1 MFQEYVIR
9 FFKVKFKVSVKRI
22 MKSFKLK
29 NLLSLVG
36 LTAMLMSAIPVRAGS
51 VPMSEVVQE
60 INAKPVQS
68 GGSAIRLHVAGDEQ
82 NGPGDETAKA
92 GQPVPSS
99 TPQTRVY
106 TVEEVDVVKDEDC
119 DCVQPGKKRK
129 FPYWAFLG
137 LAVVP
142 FAFCC
147 RDKDRT
153 PTPTDMTP
161 TPPMSPPHTPET
173 PTPPNTP
180 VPEPMTLLLFG
191 TGLAGVGMA
200 ARRRFRKN
208 ETGDDKTEIE

>member
-1 MFQEYVIR
+1 
-9 FFKVKFKVSVKRI
+9 

-29 NLLSLVG
+29 NLLSLIG
-36 LTAMLMSAIPVRAGS
+36 LMAVLTSAIPVRAGS
-51 VPMSEVVQE
+51 ISMSEVVQE
-60 INAKPVQS
+60 ISAKSVQS
-68 GGSAIRLHVAGDEQ
+68 GGSATRLHLAGDEQ
-82 NGPGDETAKA
+82 PGGDETATKE
-92 GQPVPSS
+92 GQPAPAA
-99 TPQTRVY
+99 TPPQTRVY

-119 DCVQPGKKRK
+119 DCVQPTVKKKK

-147 RDKDRT
+147 RGGDKET
-153 PTPTDMTP
+153 PTPMTP
-161 TPPMSPPHTPET
+161 TPPMTPPETPNT

-191 TGLAGVGMA
+191 TGLAGVGLA

-208 ETGDDKTEIE
+208 ETGDDKTEIQ

>member
-1 MFQEYVIR
+1 
-9 FFKVKFKVSVKRI
+9 
-22 MKSFKLK
+22 
-29 NLLSLVG
+29 
-36 LTAMLMSAIPVRAGS
+36 MSAIPVRAGT

-60 INAKPVQS
+60 INAKPGKS
-68 GGSAIRLHVAGDEQ
+68 GDTAAKLRLAGGDQ
-82 NGPGDETAKA
+82 TSPGGGDTAQT
-92 GQPVPSS
+92 GQPAPSA

-119 DCVQPGKKRK
+119 DCVTVAKKRK
-129 FPYWAFLG
+129 FPYWVFLG

-153 PTPTDMTP
+153 PPKE
-161 TPPMSPPHTPET
+161 TPPMTPPITPP
-173 PTPPNTP
+173 PTSPPNTP

-191 TGLAGVGMA
+191 TGLAGVGLA

-208 ETGDDKTEIE
+208 ETGDDKTEIQ

>member
-1 MFQEYVIR
+1 
-9 FFKVKFKVSVKRI
+9 

-29 NLLSLVG
+29 NLLSLIG
-36 LTAMLMSAIPVRAGS
+36 LTAILTSAIPVRAGS

-68 GGSAIRLHVAGDEQ
+68 GGSATRLHLIGDEQ
-82 NGPGDETAKA
+82 PGGDETATT
-92 GQPVPSS
+92 GQPVPAG
-99 TPQTRVY
+99 TPPQTRVY
-106 TVEEVDVVKDEDC
+106 TVEEIDVVKDEDC
-119 DCVQPGKKRK
+119 NCVQPEKKKRK

-147 RDKDRT
+147 RGDDHKT
-153 PTPTDMTP
+153 PPKE
-161 TPPMSPPHTPET
+161 TPPMTPPITPPNTPDT

-191 TGLAGVGMA
+191 TGLAGVGLA
-200 ARRRFRKN
+200 ARRRLRKN
-208 ETGDDKTEIE
+208 ETGDDKTEIQ

>member
-1 MFQEYVIR
+1 
-9 FFKVKFKVSVKRI
+9 

-36 LTAMLMSAIPVRAGS
+36 LMAILTSAIPVHAGT

-60 INAKPVQS
+60 ISAKPVQS
-68 GGSAIRLHVAGDEQ
+68 GGSATRLHMVGDEQ
-82 NGPGDETAKA
+82 TGGDETAKA
-92 GQPVPSS
+92 GAPAPSS

-119 DCVQPGKKRK
+119 NCVQPEGKKRK
-129 FPYWAFLG
+129 FPYWVFLG

-147 RDKDRT
+147 RDKDT
-153 PTPTDMTP
+153 P
-161 TPPMSPPHTPET
+161 PPHTPPIT
-173 PTPPNTP
+173 PPNTPPMTPPMTPPNTPPNTP

-208 ETGDDKTEIE
+208 EAGDDKTEIQ

>member
-1 MFQEYVIR
+1 
-9 FFKVKFKVSVKRI
+9 
-22 MKSFKLK
+22 
-29 NLLSLVG
+29 
-36 LTAMLMSAIPVRAGS
+36 
-51 VPMSEVVQE
+51 MSEVVQE

-68 GGSAIRLHVAGDEQ
+68 GGSGTRLHVAGDEQ
-82 NGPGDETAKA
+82 TGTGDETAKA
-92 GQPVPSS
+92 GQPAPSG

-119 DCVQPGKKRK
+119 NCVKPEGPKKK
-129 FPYWAFLG
+129 FPYWVFLG

-147 RDKDRT
+147 RGDKET
-153 PTPTDMTP
+153 PTPTIP
-161 TPPMSPPHTPET
+161 ITPPVTPPET

-208 ETGDDKTEIE
+208 ETGDDKTDVQ